1 MSRLNENMLNDCWC
15 SCMYT
20 GESLEKVGETFIVIH
35 TEIGADDSLLNDFV
49 SRIIMVIGK
58 Y

>member
-1 MSRLNENMLNDCWC
+1 MLNDCWC

>member
-1 MSRLNENMLNDCWC
+1 
-15 SCMYT
+15 MYMYVCF
-20 GESLEKVGETFIVIH
+20 GEGGRETFIVIH